1 MIQSNYNIGDWL
13 PISAKEVKQRGWDQ
27 LDVILFSGDAYVDH
41 PSFGAAVIGRL
52 IEAHGLRVAIVP
64 QPNWQDDLRDFKK
77 LGEPRLFFGVTSGCM
92 DSMVNHYTANKRL
105 RSNDAYT
112 VGGEAGHRPDYATTV
127 YTKILK
133 QFYPQTPVVIGGI
146 EASLRRVTH
155 YDYWSDK
162 LHPGILAGSG
172 ADLLVYGMGE
182 QPLLE
187 LLKLL
192 DKGIPFNSLKTI
204 PQTAILTSAKENLPK
219 NKNWQDIEIASH
231 EVCLTDK
238 KAYASNFK
246 VIEEE
251 SNKWEARRIIQK
263 VGDKQIIINPPYPP
277 MSEGELDTS
286 FDLPYTRLPHPRY
299 HKKPPIPAFDMIKF
313 SVNMHRGCFGGC
325 SFCTISAHQ
334 GKFIASRSKASI
346 MKEVE
351 KVIEMPGFKGY
362 ISDLGGPSAN
372 MYKMEGRNLN
382 ICKRC
387 RRPSCI
393 FPTVCENLN
402 TDHSAMLD
410 IYKSVD
416 NTPGIKKSLI
426 GSGIRY
432 DMLLNEHAPEKEQK
446 SHKAYTQEVIQN
458 HVSGRLKVAP
468 EHTTQRVL
476 NLMRKP
482 SFELFYKFKKQFDSI
497 NKSSGLKQQLIPY
510 FISSHPGSREEDM
523 ASLAVETK
531 NLDFKLEQVQDF
543 TPTPMTV
550 ATVIYYSG
558 YHPYTLEKT
567 YTARSKNEKLS
578 QRMFFFWYKG
588 EFKRKIEQS
597 LIKMGRRDLMKM
609 LFPDKSAKEKPK
621 VPHHAR
627 VKSKRR
633 K

>member
-1 MIQSNYNIGDWL
+1 
-13 PISAKEVKQRGWDQ
+13 
-27 LDVILFSGDAYVDH
+27 
-41 PSFGAAVIGRL
+41 
-52 IEAHGLRVAIVP
+52 
-64 QPNWQDDLRDFKK
+64 
-77 LGEPRLFFGVTSGCM
+77 
-92 DSMVNHYTANKRL
+92 
-105 RSNDAYT
+105 
-112 VGGEAGHRPDYATTV
+112 
-127 YTKILK
+127 
-133 QFYPQTPVVIGGI
+133 
-146 EASLRRVTH
+146 
-155 YDYWSDK
+155 
-162 LHPGILAGSG
+162 
-172 ADLLVYGMGE
+172 
-182 QPLLE
+182 
-187 LLKLL
+187 
-192 DKGIPFNSLKTI
+192 
-204 PQTAILTSAKENLPK
+204 
-219 NKNWQDIEIASH
+219 
-231 EVCLTDK
+231 
-238 KAYASNFK
+238 
-246 VIEEE
+246 
-251 SNKWEARRIIQK
+251 
-263 VGDKQIIINPPYPP
+263 
-277 MSEGELDTS
+277 
-286 FDLPYTRLPHPRY
+286 
-299 HKKPPIPAFDMIKF
+299 
-313 SVNMHRGCFGGC
+313 
-325 SFCTISAHQ
+325 
-334 GKFIASRSKASI
+334 
-346 MKEVE
+346 
-351 KVIEMPGFKGY
+351 
-362 ISDLGGPSAN
+362 

-432 DMLLNEHAPEKEQK
+432 DMLLNEHAPAKEQK

-567 YTARSKNEKLS
+567 FTARSKNEKLS

-609 LFPDKSAKEKPK
+609 LFPDKSAKEKSK